1 MEVVMRK
8 NIQKITVEIPMKCY
22 AFIRQNVL
30 TGWKTSRTLSR
41 YLFTFFTV
49 LADGERS
56 LFRVFSQAEARR
68 LATILDAA
76 HHADELP
83 WEELCIFSGM
93 RLGAL
98 VGLYAP
104 NETNIISK
112 VSALGAFEIIALM
125 EYAQT
130 LGTPELFARQTTRF
144 RG

>member
-1 MEVVMRK
+1 MEGVMRR
-8 NIQKITVEIPMKCY
+8 ITVELPKKSY
-22 AFIRQNVL
+22 EFIRRRVDADQ
-30 TGWKTSRTLSR
+30 KTSRALSR

-49 LADGERS
+49 LADGEQS
-56 LFRVFSQAEARR
+56 LFRTFSQAEARR

-76 HHADELP
+76 HHADEVP
-83 WEELCIFSGM
+83 WEELCIFSGT

-104 NETNIISK
+104 NETLIISK

-130 LGTPELFARQTTRF
+130 LGAPELFARQTARF